1 MPKYRHDQ
9 PQETKDEQ
17 HGSDKKTGINS
28 RAPTDKQCLF
38 PIWEA
43 LCYSLL

>member
-28 RAPTDKQCLF
+28 YMML
-38 PIWEA
+38 
-43 LCYSLL
+43 